1 MINKIISFF
10 ISLFKF
16 SDGQEPIESP
26 AQPDNE
32 SSDKKKMINKINK
45 TKKTQQ

>member
-16 SDGQEPIESP
+16 SAWQDNDETP
-26 AQPDNE
+26 AKPDNE
-32 SSDKKKMINKINK
+32 SSDKKRK
-45 TKKTQQ
+45 